1 MRTIDADNLKADI
14 VSFYDLRTIDGI
26 TSSTVLRQVL
36 RDIDNAPTIYP
47 AGRYDSKR
55 ANQILEKIEEIAREA
70 FSSPVTGDI
79 NLYRAQKLADIF
91 AIFEYDG
98 ATVGLDPSSKSEE
111 TEDGQMDIYEAIAE
125 AEKEE

>member
-1 MRTIDADNLKADI
+1 MTKRVFRLNKR
-14 VSFYDLRTIDGI
+14 DLNKDERL
-26 TSSTVLRQVL
+26 SV
-36 RDIDNAPTIYP
+36 
-47 AGRYDSKR
+47 SKR

-70 FSSPVTGDI
+70 FNSPVTGDI

-98 ATVGLDPSSKSEE
+98 ATIGLDPSSKSEE